1 MKRNIPLLSILLLL
15 YSCLEFVMFFQYIT
29 RISIDLYSLK
39 FLTIGVLFL
48 LTALYWIFYELYLLI
63 LYNLFLLIIF
73 SILFCKIDRNK
84 LYFDIIALLVI
95 DTVMIINKMKKKLKK

>member
-1 MKRNIPLLSILLLL
+1 MKRNIPFLSILLLL

-48 LTALYWIFYELYLLI
+48 LTALYWIFYEPYLLI

-73 SILFCKIDRNK
+73 SIMFCKIDRNK

-95 DTVMIINKMKKKLKK
+95 DTVMIINKMKKK

>member
-1 MKRNIPLLSILLLL
+1 MKRNIPFLSMLLLL

-48 LTALYWIFYELYLLI
+48 LTALYWIFYEPYLLI
-63 LYNLFLLIIF
+63 LYNLIIF
-73 SILFCKIDRNK
+73 SIMFCKIDRNK

-95 DTVMIINKMKKKLKK
+95 DTVMIINKMKKK